1 MSIDLSGVALE
12 RSERLVLRDITL
24 TIEERRVGIIGANGS
39 GKSSFAR
46 LLNGLV
52 LPSEGKVTVDGL
64 DTRRDTKAVR
74 RKVGFVFQNPDNQIV
89 YPTVGEDIV
98 FGLKNRGYSKAEI
111 AAKVEAILSRLEL
124 SALKDRLAHELSGG
138 ERQMVA
144 LAGVLVLKP
153 DWLVLD
159 EPTTL
164 LDLRNA
170 KRIMSHIERLDQR
183 AIMIT
188 HDLKRLEDFDRV
200 LVIDEGR
207 ILCDDR
213 PAAAIAAYERLV
225 G

>member
-1 MSIDLSGVALE
+1 M
-12 RSERLVLRDITL
+12 TL

-46 LLNGLV
+46 LFNGLV

-64 DTRRDTKAVR
+64 DTRRNAKAVR

-89 YPTVGEDIV
+89 YPTVGEDIA
-98 FGLKNRGYSKAEI
+98 FGLKNRSHSKAEI
-111 AAKVEAILSRLEL
+111 AEKVEAILSRLEL

-144 LAGVLVLKP
+144 LAGVLVLQP

-170 KRIMSHIERLDQR
+170 KRIMGHIERLDQR
-183 AIMIT
+183 VVMIT
-188 HDLKRLEDFDRV
+188 HDLKRLDGFDRV
-200 LVIDEGR
+200 LVIEAGR
-207 ILCDDR
+207 IFCDDR